1 MSRTTPISDLNQQR
15 PFPIAGLR
23 HVLRDAWVMTYPY
36 WFSED
41 RWAARGLLVAV
52 THVLSC

>member
-1 MSRTTPISDLNQQR
+1 VSRTTPITDQNQQR
-15 PFPIAGLR
+15 PFAIVGPR
-23 HVLRDAWVMTYPY
+23 QVLRDAWVMTRSY

-52 THVLSC
+52 THLLSC